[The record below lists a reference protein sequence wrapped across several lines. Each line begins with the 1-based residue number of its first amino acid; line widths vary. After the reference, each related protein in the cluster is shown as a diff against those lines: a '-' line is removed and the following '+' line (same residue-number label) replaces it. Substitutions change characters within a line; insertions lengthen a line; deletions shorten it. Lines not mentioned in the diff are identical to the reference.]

1 MIRSRKSAVLAL
13 ALAAALPALAPAHNH
28 EAAKKEAAAAPEMS
42 AEEKAMMEAF
52 AKAGSPGEV
61 HATLAKMEGNY
72 DLEIKS
78 WDKPGANAVV
88 EKGTGSRKMVLGGR
102 VMVEQVQSKMWGQ
115 PFEGHGM
122 HGYDNVSGKHW
133 ATWNDSMSTGVMVS
147 EGDCDD
153 KGNCTFTGSWN
164 DPMTKGKTVARMK
177 SSWPN
182 ANTQLFEMHAPG
194 PDGKE
199 FKMMEITY
207 TRRP

>member
-1 MIRSRKSAVLAL
+1 MIRSRKSAVLTF
-13 ALAAALPALAPAHNH
+13 ALAAALPALALAHNH
-28 EAAKKEAAAAPEMS
+28 EATKKEAAAPPEMS

-52 AKAGSPGEV
+52 AKAGAPGDV

-72 DLEIKS
+72 DLVIKS
-78 WDKPGANAVV
+78 WDKPGGEPIV

-133 ATWNDSMSTGVMVS
+133 ATWNDSMSTGVMIS

-153 KGNCTFTGSWN
+153 KGNCSFTGSWN
-164 DPMTKGKTVARMK
+164 DPITKGKTIARMK

-207 TRRP
+207 TRKQ